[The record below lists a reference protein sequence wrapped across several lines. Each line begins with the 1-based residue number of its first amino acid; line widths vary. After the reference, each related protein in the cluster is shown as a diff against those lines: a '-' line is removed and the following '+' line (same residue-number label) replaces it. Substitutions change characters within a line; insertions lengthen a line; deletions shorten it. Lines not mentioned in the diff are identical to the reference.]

1 MEQRSFLIQCPLCL
15 NPQFEDVDALRAT
28 LASVA
33 TSLLKCPVCDKSLV
47 GLDKLTIHLLGH
59 LVDEQKVTEKDAVDA
74 DIPASTESQQ
84 EIDEEIDNSIVRV
97 QNIELTSIPSCI
109 NEDNSLQRNTEEMEI
124 IRCDIC
130 NFCFN
135 DRNILDM
142 HQKLLH
148 QTNPDKKGVYNYHC
162 HLCSKKFKMRG
173 SLMVHLRVAHCGFW
187 SINANNN
194 ESINEAADSTRKPQS
209 DKNEIT
215 ANSRN
220 TQIKFNALNNKQWEC
235 DVCTKK
241 FTTKYFLKKHKRL
254 HTGEMPYIC
263 NICDK
268 SFTFQQS
275 YHKHMLYHSSEKP
288 YSCSEC
294 NRPFKELSTLQNH
307 ARIHSG
313 ERPFSC
319 ETCAAPA
326 TLKMTSVKITA
337 VGDGIV
343 GKTCMLSTY
352 TTGEFPIEYVPTV

>member
-254 HTGEMPYIC
+254 HTGKCFRQRVSYLVHRRIHTGAMPYQC
-263 NICDK
+263 TVCDK
-268 SFTFQQS
+268 RFRYKVSQRSHKCGVTPPDCRVERSKEIQEEYIQKQSIVLNNNEQIEISFN
-275 YHKHMLYHSSEKP
+275 KID
-288 YSCSEC
+288 
-294 NRPFKELSTLQNH
+294 LQL
-307 ARIHSG
+307 AI
-313 ERPFSC
+313 E
-319 ETCAAPA
+319 A
-326 TLKMTSVKITA
+326 TK
-337 VGDGIV
+337 
-343 GKTCMLSTY
+343 
-352 TTGEFPIEYVPTV
+352 